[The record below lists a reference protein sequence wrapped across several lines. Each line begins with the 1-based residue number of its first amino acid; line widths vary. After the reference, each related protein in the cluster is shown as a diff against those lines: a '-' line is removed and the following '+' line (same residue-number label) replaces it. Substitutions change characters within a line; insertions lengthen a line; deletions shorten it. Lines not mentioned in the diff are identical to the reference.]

1 MEGNHLSPRNLTCCV
16 RISNPF
22 PLCSS
27 YKMFRFNSSPRGCRS
42 ELTPLNG
49 GNEGNRLFK
58 RKLLQQTVRGS
69 QKRRELSWLNS
80 FVENCLFFSNGEH
93 FLSGDTSKKGRLYAM
108 HRPIKGCCISFCQR
122 AQVLTKMPVFPMEK
136 QMFCLPRPVI
146 WAKYCPQGIYKANK
160 THSSLLAEKRYSNN
174 RLPRRLPNPGLIRKR
189 VKSKHSTNTRP
200 SAVARFHHNLGK
212 VDASSHSVIDFS
224 GPLYRFAVNVTQSP
238 REKDH
243 EHTEQMS
250 KSHSQSHFI
259 SSRNCKPH
267 RVSRSGPP
275 YLLAGPS
282 TLQRITNTAHKIPR
296 RLSRQLQ
303 DTHVP
308 KQRCSH

>member
-1 MEGNHLSPRNLTCCV
+1 
-16 RISNPF
+16 
-22 PLCSS
+22 
-27 YKMFRFNSSPRGCRS
+27 
-42 ELTPLNG
+42 
-49 GNEGNRLFK
+49 
-58 RKLLQQTVRGS
+58 
-69 QKRRELSWLNS
+69 
-80 FVENCLFFSNGEH
+80 
-93 FLSGDTSKKGRLYAM
+93 M
-108 HRPIKGCCISFCQR
+108 HRPKGCCISFCPR
-122 AQVLTKMPVFPMEK
+122 TLTSPHKNTCVSNGETCYAFHGLSFGLSTAPRVFSKLIKP
-136 QMFCLPRPVI
+136 I
-146 WAKYCPQGIYKANK
+146 AA
-160 THSSLLAEKRYSNN
+160 SRYSNN
-174 RLPRRLPNPGLIRKR
+174 RLPGRLPNPGLIHKR

-200 SAVARFHHNLGK
+200 SAVARFHHNLGNN
-212 VDASSHSVIDFS
+212 ASPHSVIDFS

-267 RVSRSGPP
+267 RVIRSGPP
-275 YLLAGPS
+275 YLLTGPS

-296 RLSRQLQ
+296 GLLRQLQ